1 MSESYENDRSIESKI
16 TDYISKELV
25 SDPGSLFIG
34 TETPLLEPHIIDSL
48 SLLKL
53 VLYLEKEFG
62 ITVGQDEL
70 VPDNFATIKTICSY
84 LSKKSAK

>member
-1 MSESYENDRSIESKI
+1 MSNSHESDPSIESKI
-16 TDYISKELV
+16 ADYIGKELV
-25 SDPGSLFIG
+25 SDPGSLHIG
-34 TETPLLEPHIIDSL
+34 TDTLLLEPHIIDSL

-70 VPDNFATIKTICSY
+70 VPENFSTIRMICVYLDSKT
-84 LSKKSAK
+84 AK